1 MGEAPGFNEDRQG
14 EPFVGAA
21 GKLLDTLL
29 ARISLSRA
37 DVFITNVLKCR
48 PPMNRDPMPN
58 EAEACSPYLQQQLE
72 LVKPKAVLIL
82 GRHALERLMPGQG
95 SISRIHGS
103 LRQPQEIPRP
113 GAGAATTSRACP
125 GSEAGTRAAVV
136 VVTSRLRYLPLGG
149 LGEVGINMWA
159 LEWEGKILVV
169 DAGLMFPQEDMLGI
183 DLVLPDIS
191 YLLGRGREVRIGD
204 SVQLGPFRL
213 ETVAVCH
220 SIPDAVALAIQ
231 TPVGRVVYTS
241 DFKIDAAP
249 PDGSPTDMDRFRQ
262 LGDEG
267 VLLLLS
273 DSTNSEREGHS
284 GSERDLHAAFE
295 QIFGAAPG
303 RIVVANFASNIH
315 RIQHLVRMAAQFGR
329 RVAVVGRSLQQN
341 FKTARELGFLDVP
354 EGITVPLAEIDKVP
368 PSKLL
373 LLTAGS
379 QGEPLS
385 ALARFAAQRH
395 PFVNVHK
402 DDWVVISARPIPGNE
417 RMVLQTVNNLY
428 RHGARVFYSEVGKVH
443 VTGHAQRDELREMLD
458 AVRPRFFIPV
468 HGEYRQLQLH
478 SDIAREAGLD
488 DDRIAVV
495 EDGESVELDET
506 SMERGEKVPTG
517 LVYVDGLGVGD
528 VEQVVL
534 RDRRH
539 LAEDGI
545 LVVTLTLD
553 RDTQTVRAGPDLVSR
568 GVIEPE
574 LSTRLMADARNA
586 AIASIRRFAD
596 THADVNLLQEAIHDA
611 VSKTVYKQTRRR
623 PMVIPVIT
631 EI

>member
-1 MGEAPGFNEDRQG
+1 
-14 EPFVGAA
+14 V
-21 GKLLDTLL
+21 
-29 ARISLSRA
+29 
-37 DVFITNVLKCR
+37 
-48 PPMNRDPMPN
+48 
-58 EAEACSPYLQQQLE
+58 
-72 LVKPKAVLIL
+72 
-82 GRHALERLMPGQG
+82 
-95 SISRIHGS
+95 
-103 LRQPQEIPRP
+103 
-113 GAGAATTSRACP
+113 
-125 GSEAGTRAAVV
+125 SE
-136 VVTSRLRYLPLGG
+136 SRLRYLPLGG

-159 LEWEGKILVV
+159 LEWEGKVLVV
-169 DAGLMFPQEDMLGI
+169 DSGLMFPQEDMPGI

-191 YLLGRGREVRIGD
+191 YLLEQGRQVLGIFVTHGHEDHIGGLPYALKKINVPVYGTRLTLGLLKPKLKEHRILRESDLREVRIGD
-204 SVQLGPFRL
+204 SVQLGPFRV

-220 SIPDAVALAIQ
+220 SIPDGVALAID

-241 DFKIDAAP
+241 DFKLDPDP
-249 PDGSPTDMDRFRQ
+249 PDGQATDMERFRR
-262 LGDEG
+262 LGDQG

-273 DSTNSEREGHS
+273 DSTNAEREGHS
-284 GSERDLHAAFE
+284 GSERDLHAPFE
-295 QIFGAAPG
+295 RIFSEAPG

-329 RVAVVGRSLQQN
+329 RVAVVGRSLEQN
-341 FKTARELGFLDVP
+341 FKTARELGFLSVP
-354 EGITVPLAEIDKVP
+354 EGLTIPLSDYERIT

-379 QGEPLS
+379 QGEPMS

-395 PFVNVHK
+395 PFVNVLK

-417 RMVLQTVNNLY
+417 RMVHQTVNNLY
-428 RHGARVFYSEVGKVH
+428 RHGARVFYSEVGNVH
-443 VTGHAQRDELREMLD
+443 VTGHAQRDELREMLA

-468 HGEYRQLQLH
+468 HGEYRQLLLH
-478 SDIAREAGLD
+478 SELALEAGITA
-488 DDRIAVV
+488 DRIAVV
-495 EDGESVELDET
+495 EDGETIELDGK
-506 SMERGEKVPTG
+506 SMTRGPKVGTG

-553 RDTQTVRAGPDLVSR
+553 RDTWTVRAGPDLISR

-574 LSTRLMADARNA
+574 LSVRLMADARA
-586 AIASIRRFAD
+586 AALESIKRLAEAHPD
-596 THADVNLLQEAIHDA
+596 LNLLQEAIHDA
-611 VSKTVYKQTRRR
+611 VSKTVYKRTRRR
-623 PMVIPVIT
+623 PMVIPVVT

>member
-1 MGEAPGFNEDRQG
+1 
-14 EPFVGAA
+14 
-21 GKLLDTLL
+21 
-29 ARISLSRA
+29 
-37 DVFITNVLKCR
+37 
-48 PPMNRDPMPN
+48 
-58 EAEACSPYLQQQLE
+58 
-72 LVKPKAVLIL
+72 VK
-82 GRHALERLMPGQG
+82 
-95 SISRIHGS
+95 
-103 LRQPQEIPRP
+103 
-113 GAGAATTSRACP
+113 
-125 GSEAGTRAAVV
+125 
-136 VVTSRLRYLPLGG
+136 SRLRYIPLGG

-159 LEWEGKILVV
+159 LEWEGKVVVV

-191 YLLGRGREVRIGD
+191 YLLHGGREVLGIFLTHGHEDHIGGLPFALKKLNVPVFGTRLTLGLLKPKLKEHRILRESDLREVRVGD

-213 ETVAVCH
+213 ETVSVCH
-220 SIPDAVALAIQ
+220 SIPDAVALAID

-241 DFKIDAAP
+241 DFKLDSAP
-249 PDGSPTDMDRFRQ
+249 PDGLPTDMARFRR
-262 LGDEG
+262 LGDAG

-273 DSTNSEREGHS
+273 DSTNAEREGHS

-295 QIFGAAPG
+295 RIFTNAPS

-315 RIQHLVRMAAQFGR
+315 RIQHLVRMATQFER
-329 RVAVVGRSLQQN
+329 RVAVVGRSLREN
-341 FKTARELGFLDVP
+341 FRTARELGFLSVP
-354 EGITVPLAEIDKVP
+354 DGVVVPLADVDRIP

-379 QGEPLS
+379 QGEPMS
-385 ALARFAAQRH
+385 ALTRFAAQRH
-395 PFVNVHK
+395 PFLNVRK

-428 RHGARVFYSEVGKVH
+428 RHGARVFYSEVGNVH

-468 HGEYRQLQLH
+468 HGEYRQLLLH
-478 SDIAREAGLD
+478 SELAKEAGV
-488 DDRIAVV
+488 AAYHMVVV
-495 EDGESVELDET
+495 EDGETVELDAD
-506 SMERGEKVPTG
+506 SMTRGEKIGTG

-553 RDTQTVRAGPDLVSR
+553 RDTGALRAGPELVSR

-574 LSTRLMADARNA
+574 LSTTLMADARA
-586 AIASIRRFAD
+586 AVLESIARFSD
-596 THADVNLLQEAIHDA
+596 SHAEVSLLQEVVHDA
-611 VSKTVYKQTRRR
+611 VSKTIYKQTRRR
-623 PMVIPVIT
+623 PMVIPVVT

>member
-1 MGEAPGFNEDRQG
+1 M
-14 EPFVGAA
+14 
-21 GKLLDTLL
+21 T
-29 ARISLSRA
+29 
-37 DVFITNVLKCR
+37 
-48 PPMNRDPMPN
+48 
-58 EAEACSPYLQQQLE
+58 
-72 LVKPKAVLIL
+72 
-82 GRHALERLMPGQG
+82 
-95 SISRIHGS
+95 
-103 LRQPQEIPRP
+103 QP
-113 GAGAATTSRACP
+113 
-125 GSEAGTRAAVV
+125 
-136 VVTSRLRYLPLGG
+136 RLRYLPLGG

-159 LEWEGKILVV
+159 LEWERQILVV

-191 YLLGRGREVRIGD
+191 YLLQKDREVLGIFLTHGHEDHIGGLPFALKKLNVPVFGTRLTLGLVKPKLKEHRILRESDLREVRVGD
-204 SVQLGPFRL
+204 SVQIGPFRV
-213 ETVAVCH
+213 ETIAVCH
-220 SIPDAVALAIQ
+220 SIPDGVALAIE

-241 DFKIDAAP
+241 DFKLDPAP
-249 PDGSPTDMDRFRQ
+249 PDGLPTNMDRFHR

-273 DSTNSEREGHS
+273 DSTNAEREGRS
-284 GSERDLHAAFE
+284 GSERDLHDAFE
-295 QIFGAAPG
+295 RIFNDAPA

-315 RIQHLVRMAAQFGR
+315 RMQHLVRMAAQFGR

-341 FKTARELGFLDVP
+341 FKTASELGFLSVP
-354 EGITVPLAEIDKVP
+354 EGLVIPLADVDKVAP
-368 PSKLL
+368 KKLL

-385 ALARFAAQRH
+385 ALTRFAAQRH
-395 PFVNVHK
+395 QFLNVRS

-417 RMVLQTVNNLY
+417 RMVHQTVNNLY
-428 RHGARVFYSEVGKVH
+428 RHGAKVFYSETGKVH
-443 VTGHAQRDELREMLD
+443 VTGHAQRAELREMLD

-468 HGEYRQLQLH
+468 HGEYRQLLLH
-478 SDIAREAGLD
+478 SELAREAGID
-488 DDRIAVV
+488 GDRIAVV
-495 EDGESVELDET
+495 EDGESVELDREKMT
-506 SMERGEKVPTG
+506 RGDKISTG

-553 RDTQTVRAGPDLVSR
+553 RDTGSVRAGPELVSR

-574 LSTRLMADARNA
+574 LSAKLMADARKA
-586 AIASIRRFAD
+586 ALESIERFAD
-596 THADVNLLQEAIHDA
+596 SHPELSLLQEAIHDA
-611 VSKTVYKQTRRR
+611 VSQTVYKRTRRR
-623 PMVIPVIT
+623 PMVIPVVT

>member
-1 MGEAPGFNEDRQG
+1 
-14 EPFVGAA
+14 
-21 GKLLDTLL
+21 
-29 ARISLSRA
+29 
-37 DVFITNVLKCR
+37 
-48 PPMNRDPMPN
+48 
-58 EAEACSPYLQQQLE
+58 
-72 LVKPKAVLIL
+72 
-82 GRHALERLMPGQG
+82 
-95 SISRIHGS
+95 
-103 LRQPQEIPRP
+103 
-113 GAGAATTSRACP
+113 
-125 GSEAGTRAAVV
+125 
-136 VVTSRLRYLPLGG
+136 
-149 LGEVGINMWA
+149 
-159 LEWEGKILVV
+159 
-169 DAGLMFPQEDMLGI
+169 MFPHEDMLGI

-191 YLLGRGREVRIGD
+191 YLLGRGREVLGIFLTHGHEDHIGGLPYTLKRLNVPVYGTRLTLGLVKPKLREHRILRESDLREVRVGD

-213 ETVAVCH
+213 ETVSVCH

-249 PDGSPTDMDRFRQ
+249 PDGSPTDMERFRQ

-315 RIQHLVRMAAQFGR
+315 RIQHLVRMAEQFGR
-329 RVAVVGRSLQQN
+329 RVVVVGRSLQQN
-341 FKTARELGFLDVP
+341 FKTARELGFLQVP

-402 DDWVVISARPIPGNE
+402 GDWVVLSARPIPGNE
-417 RMVLQTVNNLY
+417 RMVHQTVNNLY
-428 RHGARVFYSEVGKVH
+428 RHGAHVFYSEVGKVH

-495 EDGESVELDET
+495 EDGESVVLDET

-596 THADVNLLQEAIHDA
+596 THADVNMLQEAIHDA